1 MRSHRFLDV
10 VPGVL
15 GSLVHTG
22 VVDDHVLDDVGHLVF
37 QLEVRTD
44 ACNS

>member
-1 MRSHRFLDV
+1 MKSHRFLDV

-15 GSLVHTG
+15 GSLVHAS

-37 QLEVRTD
+37 QLEIRTN
-44 ACNS
+44 AFNS